1 MQFGS
6 LHSWAGAPGAGLFG
20 AWLAALG
27 SGSGLLSAAPSLW
40 LARSGLSVLLSEEPS
55 AWSSLLS
62 SESVEEGGEEEGWC
76 LSWRKRDW
84 E

>member
-1 MQFGS
+1 MQSGS

-27 SGSGLLSAAPSLW
+27 SGLGSLSAAP
-40 LARSGLSVLLSEEPS
+40 SGLSVLLSEEPS

-62 SESVEEGGEEEGWC
+62 SESIEEGEEEEGRC
-76 LSWRKRDW
+76 LSWWEWDW
-84 E
+84 K

>member
-1 MQFGS
+1 LQSGS

-27 SGSGLLSAAPSLW
+27 SGLGSLSAAP
-40 LARSGLSVLLSEEPS
+40 SGLSVLLSEEPS

-62 SESVEEGGEEEGWC
+62 SESIEEGEEEEGRC
-76 LSWRKRDW
+76 LSWWEWDW
-84 E
+84 K